1 MLNLSI
7 LNLDNREILL
17 ILLGQLAEPVSM
29 IVGLLVKQLLR
40 VLSLMLDSIQQLI
53 QLILECLVLNLCEIL
68 LVLQPL
74 SGFPNQV
81 FVVEEVPCQ
90 LVVDS
95 LSLVETAS
103 H

>member
-1 MLNLSI
+1 MLNLSV

-53 QLILECLVLNLCEIL
+53 QLILECLVLNLSEIL

-74 SGFPNQV
+74 SGLPHQV
-81 FVVEEVPCQ
+81 LVVEEVPGQ

>member
-1 MLNLSI
+1 MLNLSV

-17 ILLGQLAEPVSM
+17 ILFRQLAEPVSM

-40 VLSLMLDSIQQLI
+40 VLGLMLDSIQQLI

-74 SGFPNQV
+74 SGLPNQV
-81 FVVEEVPCQ
+81 LVVKEVPGQ

>member
-1 MLNLSI
+1 MLNLSV
-7 LNLDNREILL
+7 LNLDNRKILL
-17 ILLGQLAEPVSM
+17 ILLGQLAESVSM

-74 SGFPNQV
+74 SGLPNQV
-81 FVVEEVPCQ
+81 LVVEEVPGQ

>member
-1 MLNLSI
+1 
-7 LNLDNREILL
+7 LNLDNSKILF
-17 ILLGQLAEPVSM
+17 ILFGKFAESVSM
-29 IVGLLVKQLLR
+29 IIGLLVKQLLR
-40 VLSLMLDSIQQLI
+40 VLGLMLDSIQQLI

-81 FVVEEVPCQ
+81 FVVEEVPGQ